1 MLLHRLMTLGHIV
14 ASTKLGLFGA
24 RKRLNPE
31 EFLNRHGVEVKKFHL
46 LDYTDFLSCVGD
58 ERDPGHCGATE
69 RRSYNG
75 GEIKKRNLRRAFT
88 GGSGAGVEEHY
99 GRRGRR
105 EEAAEQDGHHQESA
119 QIRHNFCSETKAGL

>member
-14 ASTKLGLFGA
+14 ASTKLGLSGA

-31 EFLNRHGVEVKKFHL
+31 EFLNRHGVEVKKFLL
-46 LDYTDFLSCVGD
+46 LDYTNFLSCEGD

-75 GEIKKRNLRRAFT
+75 GEMKKHNKKLEKSIHRRQW
-88 GGSGAGVEEHY
+88 S
-99 GRRGRR
+99 R
-105 EEAAEQDGHHQESA
+105 S
-119 QIRHNFCSETKAGL
+119 

>member
-31 EFLNRHGVEVKKFHL
+31 EFLNRHGVEVKKFLL
-46 LDYTDFLSCVGD
+46 LDYTNFLSYVNVGY

-75 GEIKKRNLRRAFT
+75 GEIKKKKLEKSIHRRQW
-88 GGSGAGVEEHY
+88 S
-99 GRRGRR
+99 R
-105 EEAAEQDGHHQESA
+105 S
-119 QIRHNFCSETKAGL
+119 